1 VPAEPTADAAE
12 PARAARLEQWRG
24 AELIADVSLTGAET
38 TVGRAAS
45 NDVCIDDDKVSR
57 QHAIVRRTGNAG
69 WRVTDLDSTN
79 GTFVNDQRVRADR
92 PLRDRDRIR
101 VGDTELV
108 FCAPEIE
115 PARRTIVAAL
125 RTPPDVTRR
134 ERDVL
139 TMLCRPLFG
148 PDPFQL
154 PAATKQIAVDLV
166 VSESAVRHHLDRLY
180 DKFEIYDDDAD
191 ERRRLLAIEAIRSGV
206 VREDESPVS

>member
-1 VPAEPTADAAE
+1 VPAEPSADAA
-12 PARAARLEQWRG
+12 ATAYAARLEHWRG
-24 AELIADVSLTGAET
+24 VELIAEFPLPGAET
-38 TVGRAAS
+38 TVGRATT

-148 PDPFQL
+148 PDRFQL
-154 PAATKQIAVDLV
+154 PASTKQIAVDLV

-191 ERRRLLAIEAIRSGV
+191 ERRRRLAIEAIRSGV
-206 VREDESPVS
+206 VREDEAPAS